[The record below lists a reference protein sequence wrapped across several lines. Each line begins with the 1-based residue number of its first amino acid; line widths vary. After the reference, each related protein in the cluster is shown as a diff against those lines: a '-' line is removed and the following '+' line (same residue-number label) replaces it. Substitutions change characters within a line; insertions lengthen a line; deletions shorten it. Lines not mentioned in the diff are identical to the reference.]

1 MNINKLIEMAIE
13 KGASDVHLNVGIEP
27 SFRID
32 GKLKRINELPPVTEE
47 RDCSYIKTNHG

>member
-27 SFRID
+27 ISVLTES
-32 GKLKRINELPPVTEE
+32 LKESM
-47 RDCSYIKTNHG
+47 SYLLSQKRRLLIY